1 MPVQRLKEFLDK
13 NNIRYIVISHSRA
26 FTAAAIGAITH
37 IPGKEIAKTVMVKLD
52 GKLAMVVVPGSR
64 SVDLNALKAAVPAQT
79 ANIVPEPDFSTSFPD
94 CEVGAMP
101 PFGVLYDLPVYVDE
115 MLTHDEE
122 IAFNAGSHR
131 ELIRMSYKDF
141 AQLVKPKVLKI
152 VRKTASEMLAED
164 RLAGV
169 KTA

>member
-13 NNIRYIVISHSRA
+13 NNIKYVVISHSRA

-64 SVDLNALKAAVPAQT
+64 SIDLNALKAAVPAK
-79 ANIVPEPDFSTSFPD
+79 AAMIVPETEFSDSFPD

-101 PFGVLYDLPVYVDE
+101 PFGVLYELPVYVDE
-115 MLTHDEE
+115 MLTRDEE

-131 ELIRMSYKDF
+131 ELVRMSYKDWER
-141 AQLVKPKVLKI
+141 LVKPKVMKVI
-152 VRKTASEMLAED
+152 RKTAAELLAED